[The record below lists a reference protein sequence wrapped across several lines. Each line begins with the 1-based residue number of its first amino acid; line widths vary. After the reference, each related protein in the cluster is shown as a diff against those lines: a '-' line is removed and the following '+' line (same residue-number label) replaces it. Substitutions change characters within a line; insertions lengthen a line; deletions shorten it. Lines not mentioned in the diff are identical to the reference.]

1 MARDTAQE
9 KRDNINQGIP
19 AHSGLDDATRDK
31 LRRAAD
37 GGNDGIAVN
46 SFADLQRG
54 TISADPT
61 EGPLNPNQDPSGIV
75 SVRTD
80 DPLMGGTPGGAAA
93 SDAGSDGGF
102 DDTYSKAELQ
112 DALDERGIDYTT
124 SDTKDDLLKKLNG

>member
-19 AHSGLDDATRDK
+19 AHSGLDEATRDR

-54 TISADPT
+54 TVSADPT
-61 EGPLNPNQDPSGIV
+61 EGPLNPNQDPEGIV

-80 DPLMGGTPGGAAA
+80 DPLLGGTPGGAAA
-93 SDAGSDGGF
+93 SEATTEF
-102 DDTYSKAELQ
+102 DDSYTKADLQ
-112 DALDERGIDYTT
+112 AALDEKGIEYAQ
-124 SDTKDDLLKKLNG
+124 SETKDELLDKLNG

>member
-9 KRDNINQGIP
+9 RRDNLNQGIP
-19 AHSGLDDATRDK
+19 KHSGLDEATREK

-54 TISADPT
+54 TINSDPT
-61 EGPLNPNQDPSGIV
+61 QGPLNPNQDAEGIV

-80 DPLMGGTPGGAAA
+80 DPLMGGTPGGASAEE
-93 SDAGSDGGF
+93 AGPAY
-102 DDTYSKAELQ
+102 DDSYTKDELQ
-112 DALDERGIDYTT
+112 DALDDKGIAYTQ